1 MPYVSVGKENS
12 KDIEIYYK
20 DWGSGQPRR
29 LQPWLAA
36 QRRRVGRSDVLSA
49 IAWLSLHRP

>member
-1 MPYVSVGKENS
+1 MPYVTVGKENS

-20 DWGSGQPRR
+20 GLGQRTARR

-36 QRRRVGRSDVLSA
+36 VGR
-49 IAWLSLHRP
+49 